1 MQNVRGDSLASRTA
15 QTHTH
20 GRSEPFVLHLVRRRS
35 PSRQQQ
41 FATSPD
47 LNTEL
52 LNAIMGALDAHNAM
66 STRTLNSREVQ
77 QGLKEILLN
86 HSELYERLR
95 SVESSRT

>member
-1 MQNVRGDSLASRTA
+1 MGHFAPLGFGLLHSRAVRHGWSTGARLPVYSRASRTHNPYA
-15 QTHTH
+15 WPIRT
-20 GRSEPFVLHLVRRRS
+20 FVLHLVRRRS

-66 STRTLNSREVQ
+66 STRALNS
-77 QGLKEILLN
+77 
-86 HSELYERLR
+86 
-95 SVESSRT
+95 